1 MHTSPEVTEDAD
13 GLATPTTH
21 FCGRAW
27 ALPRDATSARRART
41 ALTDALTELGAGGDT
56 VDDAALM
63 ISELATNAFRHA
75 ACRVPPELW
84 VCAAGPGQ
92 IACAVFDGMPR
103 RIGLGECLDDFGRGL
118 GIVAEL
124 SGGRWGSREAR
135 SQTGP
140 QAVPGKI
147 VWFACSVP
155 AAAAEQVACCLPDPL
170 GVGRWT
176 HPMRG
181 SSR

>member
-1 MHTSPEVTEDAD
+1 VHTSPKVTEDTD

-21 FCGRAW
+21 SCGRAW
-27 ALPRDATSARRART
+27 VLPRDATSARRARA
-41 ALTDALTELGAGGDT
+41 ALTDALTELGVDGDT

-75 ACRVPPELW
+75 AGGVPPELW

-135 SQTGP
+135 SRLDP
-140 QAVPGKI
+140 RAVPGKI

-155 AAAAEQVACCLPDPL
+155 DEAAGRVACCVPDPL
-170 GVGRWT
+170 GVGWRT